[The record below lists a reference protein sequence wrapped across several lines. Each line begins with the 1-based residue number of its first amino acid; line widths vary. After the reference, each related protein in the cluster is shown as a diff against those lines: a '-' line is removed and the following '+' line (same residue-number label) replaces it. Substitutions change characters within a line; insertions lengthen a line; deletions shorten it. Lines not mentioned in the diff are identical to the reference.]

1 MVSKISGKTECSGI
15 KVRVKASETF
25 FYIPM
30 YTKCE
35 KNSVGSES
43 GGGVSNGKSDYDLW
57 WWQPFQFFL
66 IPPHRN
72 FSMTLVHHLFDF
84 QIATSFDFIHF
95 CLIIP
100 ISF

>member
-43 GGGVSNGKSDYDLW
+43 GGGVSNGKSDYDL
-57 WWQPFQFFL
+57 
-66 IPPHRN
+66 
-72 FSMTLVHHLFDF
+72 
-84 QIATSFDFIHF
+84 
-95 CLIIP
+95 
-100 ISF
+100 